1 MRTPGYVSGVRFSKY
16 LDDYEFNRALTLLFV
31 VEAASFI
38 IDGVGGETEESLM
51 PVPCDTPIVRG
62 AGSWLKLESSLL
74 KI

>member
-16 LDDYEFNRALTLLFV
+16 LDDYEFNRALTLLLV

-38 IDGVGGETEESLM
+38 IDGVGEETEESLM
-51 PVPCDTPIVRG
+51 LVPCDTPIVRG
-62 AGSWLKLESSLL
+62 AGSWLKLKSSLL